1 MKKCPN
7 CNAMMED
14 DALFCGECGTKFE
27 VEDVSDQVEE
37 TAIPLEKKCIHCG
50 ESIEEDSAFC
60 PFCGKPQTVE
70 EVMPVEEVKKAPKKE
85 TIRNEVQ
92 KPKPLHEEPIENGRV
107 IEVPDFTNEV
117 IENNTSRTNRWIW
130 AILIL
135 IGLIGGAWYYYSQQ
149 NRGYSSSGE
158 TTAIDTTLVDTTL
171 VDDNMANY
179 SNARDFLE
187 QFYKGENG
195 DEGYIEQFVT
205 ANVLNKLKRDYEY
218 DNCNDCL
225 ATWVFTAYPAGADYD
240 LEGGPYISETE
251 VKGRYKVDFKYSVR
265 DGNRKEYRTRTVY
278 LTVTEKDG
286 KYLISDYETIEPERD
301 MEAYEDVQEEGKEID
316 TPSED
321 VVSQER
327 SAMDA
332 RQEMM
337 EKHESPKNEDMNIYD
352 NVDQMPSFPSGQAAL
367 MQWLSSNMK
376 YPTIAAENGIQ
387 GRVNVQFVVEKDGS
401 LSNVH
406 VVSPVDPSLDKEALR
421 VVKSLPR
428 MIPGKKNGSPVRVKY
443 TVPVTFKL

>member
-70 EVMPVEEVKKAPKKE
+70 EVMPIEEVKKAPKKE

-130 AILIL
+130 AILLL

-158 TTAIDTTLVDTTL
+158 ATAIDTTLVDTTL
-171 VDDNMANY
+171 VDDNMSNY

-225 ATWVFTAYPAGADYD
+225 ATWVFTAYPPGSNLF
-240 LEGGPYISETE
+240 LEEGPIIKESKEE
-251 VKGRYKVDFKYSVR
+251 GKYSVLYTYYSQGQSGR
-265 DGNRKEYRTRTVY
+265 IYKHRG
-278 LTVTEKDG
+278 LLFSVTQIDG
-286 KYLISDYETIEPERD
+286 KYRISDYELVMPDIVQKPSDLSEGKDGQYYLRDGRMFLHLEKTGPDILADFDFRDGAYVSATYYFNCQLDEENKFSSMVYYANGECVGKIEGIL
-301 MEAYEDVQEEGKEID
+301 EEG
-316 TPSED
+316 
-321 VVSQER
+321 V
-327 SAMDA
+327 
-332 RQEMM
+332 
-337 EKHESPKNEDMNIYD
+337 MN
-352 NVDQMPSFPSGQAAL
+352 
-367 MQWLSSNMK
+367 
-376 YPTIAAENGIQ
+376 
-387 GRVNVQFVVEKDGS
+387 VNVGVDNKYRGS
-401 LSNVH
+401 YGFILSDDENEN
-406 VVSPVDPSLDKEALR
+406 D
-421 VVKSLPR
+421 
-428 MIPGKKNGSPVRVKY
+428 
-443 TVPVTFKL
+443 

>member
-7 CNAMMED
+7 CNALMED

-27 VEDVSDQVEE
+27 MEEASDQVEE

-70 EVMPVEEVKKAPKKE
+70 EVKEVKSEPKEESVPEEKPKE
-85 TIRNEVQ
+85 TPV
-92 KPKPLHEEPIENGRV
+92 HETQEEQIPYEL
-107 IEVPDFTNEV
+107 EEEESKSKTWL
-117 IENNTSRTNRWIW
+117 WILL
-130 AILIL
+130 AALL
-135 IGLIGGAWYYYSQQ
+135 AGGAWYYYSQQ

-158 TTAIDTTLVDTTL
+158 ATAIDTTNVDTTP
-171 VDDNMANY
+171 VDDNMSNY

-195 DEGYIEQFVT
+195 DEGYIEQYVT

-251 VKGRYKVDFKYSVR
+251 VEGRYKVDFKYSVR
-265 DGNRKEYRTRTVY
+265 DGNRKEYSTRTVY

-301 MEAYEDVQEEGKEID
+301 MEAYENVQEESKEID
-316 TPSED
+316 TPSENSESHEVNNAENSQNTQVTSTQD
-321 VVSQER
+321 NLQGSTFVVFATANELKEFGIIDDSGRLR
-327 SAMDA
+327 SNFNKSFFTKID
-332 RQEMM
+332 
-337 EKHESPKNEDMNIYD
+337 PNENKTIKLYSKSAKLLTSH
-352 NVDQMPSFPSGQAAL
+352 PSNSYSLKPDENKYYVLSITDPQLF
-367 MQWLSSNMK
+367 WSSNK
-376 YPTIAAENGIQ
+376 YLVIL
-387 GRVNVQFVVEKDGS
+387 VN
-401 LSNVH
+401 
-406 VVSPVDPSLDKEALR
+406 
-421 VVKSLPR
+421 
-428 MIPGKKNGSPVRVKY
+428 
-443 TVPVTFKL
+443 

>member
-130 AILIL
+130 AILLL

-158 TTAIDTTLVDTTL
+158 ATAIDTTLVDTTL

-251 VKGRYKVDFKYSVR
+251 VKGRYRVDFKYSVR

-301 MEAYEDVQEEGKEID
+301 MEAYEDVQEESKEID
-316 TPSED
+316 TPSENSESHE
-321 VVSQER
+321 VNNVENSQNTQVT
-327 SAMDA
+327 ST
-332 RQEMM
+332 QE
-337 EKHESPKNEDMNIYD
+337 K
-352 NVDQMPSFPSGQAAL
+352 L
-367 MQWLSSNMK
+367 
-376 YPTIAAENGIQ
+376 Q
-387 GRVNVQFVVEKDGS
+387 GSTFVVFATANELKEFGIIDDSGRLRSNFNKSFFTKIDPNDNKTIKLYSKSAKLLTSHPSNSYS
-401 LSNVH
+401 LKLDDNKNYVLSIT
-406 VVSPVDPSLDKEALR
+406 DPQLFWSL
-421 VVKSLPR
+421 
-428 MIPGKKNGSPVRVKY
+428 NKY
-443 TVPVTFKL
+443 LVILVN